1 MAYDGMQFRD
11 PPMHHDNDEQQRGW
25 EWTASHVVRSRSKPP
40 PRTLRSAPSSVVD
53 PSSYAPM
60 QSTASVKFGDVL

>member
-11 PPMHHDNDEQQRGW
+11 PPMHHDNDEQQCGW

-40 PRTLRSAPSSVVD
+40 PRTLRSTPSRVVD